1 MLETFCYSFQ
11 EHFGNLQGKNQL
23 ELDLLDDISKFMKQ
37 KATIEKTYAEGLL
50 KLSSVYGSKKIA
62 SKVALG
68 SDTGGSGD
76 ATDSNSQT
84 VFQLWLKV
92 LDENEKVA
100 NLRLA
105 AAQVFQEKISDEAKN
120 LRTMKVVKARKFVD
134 RYINTLLRSILIHYG
149 DDICLVRLV
158 VVQKEVQE
166 SVTELDRARFV
177 YYNEESEC
185 IKTAERAEEAQ
196 LIAKGKKKAMMS
208 MFKSQTALE
217 QQAEKL
223 SAKQEELNI
232 KSTGLILSTENRS

>member
-1 MLETFCYSFQ
+1 
-11 EHFGNLQGKNQL
+11 
-23 ELDLLDDISKFMKQ
+23 MKQ
-37 KATIEKTYAEGLL
+37 KAAIEKTYAEGLL

-134 RYINTLLRSILIHYG
+134 RYTLCCEYLLSSHLSGQAGGGAEGGPGERHG
-149 DDICLVRLV
+149 AGQGEVRVLHRGERV
-158 VVQKEVQE
+158 HQDRREGGGGAAHRQGKEEGHDEYVQ
-166 SVTELDRARFV
+166 VTDCSGA
-177 YYNEESEC
+177 
-185 IKTAERAEEAQ
+185 AGGEAQ
-196 LIAKGKKKAMMS
+196 C
-208 MFKSQTALE
+208 
-217 QQAEKL
+217 QAGG
-223 SAKQEELNI
+223 AQYQV
-232 KSTGLILSTENRS
+232 NR

>member
-1 MLETFCYSFQ
+1 
-11 EHFGNLQGKNQL
+11 
-23 ELDLLDDISKFMKQ
+23 MKQ
-37 KATIEKTYAEGLL
+37 KAAIEKTYAEGLL

-134 RYINTLLRSILIHYG
+134 RYTL
-149 DDICLVRLV
+149 CC
-158 VVQKEVQE
+158 EV
-166 SVTELDRARFV
+166 F
-177 YYNEESEC
+177 
-185 IKTAERAEEAQ
+185 
-196 LIAKGKKKAMMS
+196 
-208 MFKSQTALE
+208 
-217 QQAEKL
+217 
-223 SAKQEELNI
+223 
-232 KSTGLILSTENRS
+232 